1 MPVSLRKAC
10 FLWIYMTYMK
20 GQLVLGHIVDFASPW
35 SDHFLRLTQLKNGPV
50 QGAAW
55 HSIPVGKWGAL
66 QGSTSH
72 G

>member
-1 MPVSLRKAC
+1 
-10 FLWIYMTYMK
+10 MK